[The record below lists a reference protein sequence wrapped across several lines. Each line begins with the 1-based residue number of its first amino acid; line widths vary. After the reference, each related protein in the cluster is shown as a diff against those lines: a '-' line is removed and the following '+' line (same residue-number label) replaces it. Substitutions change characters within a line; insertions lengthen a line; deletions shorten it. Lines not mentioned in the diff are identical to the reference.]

1 MNEEIKNYI
10 GKTVEVI
17 TKNDEVKEI
26 LVKDVFEN
34 KNGKC
39 LIEDNNGNIYS
50 EDDINWR
57 YTLSLGACL
66 ISWLDKFGY
75 IDMQEAFNEGVDK
88 YEVQLKDLFDLL
100 MKQGYIANNENG

>member
-1 MNEEIKNYI
+1 MKEEIKNLI
-10 GKTVEVI
+10 GKTIEVI
-17 TKNDEVKEI
+17 THGEVKEI

-34 KNGKC
+34 QNGKC

-88 YEVQLKDLFDLL
+88 YEAQLKDLFDLL
-100 MKQGYIANNENG
+100 MKQGYIANDENE